1 MGYNDSLATTKK
13 AIENGSISITA
24 SDGIVSIKG
33 NTFSIKDFLKSNIS
47 NLRWNK
53 DDKAWTS
60 AIDTM
65 LSGDM
70 SFISDLVPEIVV
82 WNGWKDG
89 KESYSINGEIVVK

>member
-1 MGYNDSLATTKK
+1 MGYNDSLAATMK

-24 SDGIVSIKG
+24 ADGIITIKG
-33 NTFSIKDFLKSNIS
+33 NTYNVKDFLKSNIS

-53 DDKAWTS
+53 DDKVWTC

-70 SFISDLVPEIVV
+70 SFISGLAPETVV
-82 WNGWKDG
+82 WNGWQDG
-89 KESYSINGEIVVK
+89 KESYSINGEIVVR